1 VTAAWPLWALFL
13 TPLFLALASL
23 GLPTPRAALRFGL
36 VGTVGWVGL
45 ALSIGWLVAGAE
57 VGEPRYAAGR
67 WFMLDALSALHLMV
81 MALVY
86 GLSAAYGQAYFG
98 RLLAQGHLGHRQ
110 MRRYHGLW
118 FGSLAAMVLVLLAN
132 NLGVMWVGIEA
143 TTLLTAFLICTET
156 SPASLEAMWK
166 YLLVCSVGVALAF
179 VGTLLVVASAAV
191 PAGPAAGDGSGGL
204 SPLTGTGAMLWT
216 SLRAAASDLHPVLL
230 KAGFAFVVVG
240 YGTKAGLAPMHNW
253 LPDAH
258 SQAPAPV
265 SAVFSGFL
273 LNSALYCILR
283 YLPIVE
289 AGTGGSGWG
298 RGMLVVFGL
307 LSLAVAAVFTMTQTD
322 VKRLLAYC
330 SVEHLGI
337 VAIGVGLGGMG
348 VFAGLLHTVGHSLAK
363 TVSFGCAGRAGQLR
377 GSHDI
382 RQLGS
387 IAATAPVWGVGLVAS
402 VLALG
407 GLAPFSLFASEF
419 MVVRAAAAAGS
430 WWVAAAF
437 LGGVAVVFIAMLRGA
452 MGLAWGPRGDSGS
465 DRLPWR
471 WQDAPAVFLPLLAL
485 LLVGVWLPPA
495 VRQLVERAALLVAA
509 PPL

>member
-1 VTAAWPLWALFL
+1 MIAAWPLWALIL
-13 TPLFLALASL
+13 MPVLLGVASL
-23 GLPTPRAALRFGL
+23 GLPTTRAVLRFGL
-36 VGTVGWVGL
+36 VGTLGWAGL
-45 ALSIGWLVAGAE
+45 ALSVGWFVAGADASR
-57 VGEPRYAAGR
+57 PQFAAGR
-67 WFMLDALSALHLMV
+67 WLMLDALSALHLMV

-86 GLSAAYGQAYFG
+86 ALSAAYAQAYLG
-98 RLLAQGHLGHRQ
+98 HLLTQGHLGPRQ

-118 FGSLAAMVLVLLAN
+118 FGSLAAMALVLLAN

-143 TTLLTAFLICTET
+143 TTLLTAFLICTEA

-179 VGTLLVVASAAV
+179 VGTLLVVASAA
-191 PAGPAAGDGSGGL
+191 PPGGL
-204 SPLTGTGAMLWT
+204 TATAGGAATSPLTGTGAMLWT
-216 SLRAAASDLHPVLL
+216 NLHAAAAGLDPVLL
-230 KAGFAFVVVG
+230 KAGFALIVVG

-289 AGTGGSGWG
+289 AGTGSHGWG
-298 RGMLVVFGL
+298 RGMLLVFGL
-307 LSLAVAAVFTMTQTD
+307 LSLAVAAVFAMTQTD

-337 VAIGVGLGGMG
+337 IAVGVGLGGIG
-348 VFAGLLHTVGHSLAK
+348 VFAGLLHVIGHSLAK

-377 GSHDI
+377 GSHDL
-382 RQLGS
+382 RQLGG

-407 GLAPFSLFASEF
+407 GLAPFSLFISEF
-419 MVVRAAAAAGS
+419 MVVRAAAAAGA
-430 WWVAAAF
+430 WWVAAIF
-437 LGGVAVVFIAMLRGA
+437 LGGVGVVFIAMLRSA
-452 MGLAWGPRGDSGS
+452 MGLAWGPRGEVGLDAG
-465 DRLPWR
+465 WR
-471 WQDAPAVFLPLLAL
+471 WQDATIVFVPLLAL
-485 LLVGVWLPPA
+485 LMLGVWLPPA
-495 VRQLVERAALLVAA
+495 ARQFIEGAALLVAA
-509 PPL
+509 RPW